1 MKASAKRHYGLLAV
15 ILMFIIIHAAPA
27 YAAGAKQYQT
37 YITKQLVSSVGKTKT
52 GSWTIPYNWGLG
64 NWLDSQGVL
73 TAYTADLNRD
83 QKKEC
88 LVLYFTKEA
97 VGSGWRNRMHLAVF
111 SDLSGKIRK
120 TADVKLDTVASGTK
134 MDTRVYVK
142 TKGKKK
148 YLVIQNFGGIDGL
161 SCDTY
166 VFHVTAKDKLYLDKL
181 FIDPGYTSA
190 VGLYVSNK
198 KGILKDLSN
207 ETYSA
212 GTELFY
218 IDRVFEGASSQTAYR
233 NIMNQYL
240 KSFGLSVSKKQ
251 IWKGSYAWM
260 LKKDSTMKILT
271 YMKSKIIRDGSSN
284 TMSITVKDYSKWN

>member
-1 MKASAKRHYGLLAV
+1 
-15 ILMFIIIHAAPA
+15 
-27 YAAGAKQYQT
+27 
-37 YITKQLVSSVGKTKT
+37 
-52 GSWTIPYNWGLG
+52 
-64 NWLDSQGVL
+64 
-73 TAYTADLNRD
+73 
-83 QKKEC
+83 
-88 LVLYFTKEA
+88 
-97 VGSGWRNRMHLAVF
+97 MHLAVF